1 MNKSEVKKIIDHYGL
16 HPNKR
21 LGQNFLVAN
30 DVRDRIIDSMGLNS
44 EDRVL
49 EIGPGLGA
57 LTERLIERAGMVTVE
72 EIDSGFSRYLAE
84 RFGSIK
90 NFRLIH
96 GDFIKNPPDDSYTKI
111 VSNLPYYCSSEILFG
126 LTRYDAPDVY
136 VMLQKELADR
146 IAASP
151 GDKSYGAL
159 SVTVGF
165 YYEPKVMFKVSR
177 ESFYPRPEVTSTFL
191 MLARHSSFSL
201 EGNDIKIFHDLVKSA
216 FWGRR
221 KTLLTAL
228 SGSPHIDLK
237 RENAAR
243 MLADAGI
250 DSMRR
255 GEKLSRDEYIALVRA
270 YGKVMHAPSQEQ
282 NGQ

>member
-1 MNKSEVKKIIDHYGL
+1 MNKSEVKKIVDHHGL

-21 LGQNFLVAN
+21 LGQNFLVAD
-30 DVRDRIIDSMGLNS
+30 DVLDRIIDSMNLNS
-44 EDRVL
+44 KDRIL

-57 LTERLIERAGMVTVE
+57 LTERLIEKAGMLTAE

-84 RFGSIK
+84 RFAGKK
-90 NFRLIH
+90 NLRLIH
-96 GDFIKNPPDDSYTKI
+96 GDFIKNPPDGSYTKI
-111 VSNLPYYCSSEILFG
+111 VSNMPYYCSSEILFG
-126 LTRYDAPDVY
+126 ITRYDAPNVY

-159 SVTVGF
+159 SVTLGF
-165 YYEPKVMFKVSR
+165 YYQPKALFKVSR

-191 MLARHSSFSL
+191 MLARRGSFPL
-201 EGNDIKIFHDLVKSA
+201 EGDDIAIFHDLVKSA

-228 SGSPHIDLK
+228 SGSPHIDLD
-237 RENAAR
+237 RVRAAR

-250 DSMRR
+250 DGTRR
-255 GEKLSRDEYIALVRA
+255 GEELGLNEYVALAMA
-270 YGKVMHAPSQEQ
+270 YRKITT
-282 NGQ
+282 

>member
-1 MNKSEVKKIIDHYGL
+1 MNKSEVRKIIDQYGL

-30 DVRDRIIDSMGLNS
+30 DMRDRIIDSMGLSAN
-44 EDRVL
+44 DRVL

-57 LTERLIERAGMVTVE
+57 LTKRLIERAGMVTVE

-84 RFGSIK
+84 RFGDNK
-90 NFRLIH
+90 KFRLIH

-146 IAASP
+146 IAALP

-159 SVTVGF
+159 SVTICF
-165 YYEPKVMFKVSR
+165 YYSPKVMFKVSR
-177 ESFYPRPEVTSTFL
+177 ESFYPKPEVTSTFL
-191 MLARHSSFSL
+191 MLARRSSFPL

-221 KTLLTAL
+221 KTILTAL

-237 RENAAR
+237 RESAVQL
-243 MLADAGI
+243 LAYAGI
-250 DSMRR
+250 DGIRR
-255 GEKLSRDEYIALVRA
+255 GEELGLNEYVALAKA
-270 YGKVMHAPSQEQ
+270 YKKVIT
-282 NGQ
+282 